1 VDIRGGM
8 ARFTGENAEPR
19 VYNTQVLVDNKGN
32 LQSYYRK
39 STHLMYRF
47 LAKLVSKKA
56 HTAAGARAGPMRFN
70 NGTYL
75 NMYVQCGEW
84 DTKLVGSKDDKLILY
99 ALIAST
105 YTHTGRLGLTIR
117 R

>member
-8 ARFTGENAEPR
+8 AASPAT
-19 VYNTQVLVDNKGN
+19 
-32 LQSYYRK
+32 LQSHGYIILK
-39 STHLMYRF
+39 FWSTTMVISRAITESPPF
-47 LAKLVSKKA
+47 DVSIPGKVSLQESA
-56 HTAAGARAGPMRFN
+56 HAAGARAGPMRFN